1 MVAKRYS
8 TLPSQV
14 LKQGNTIDVKCAL
27 LSMQYESYL
36 RKKVDDESKGKKH
49 TDHSTEELQAMID
62 RVRAKKK

>member
-1 MVAKRYS
+1 MMS
-8 TLPSQV
+8 L
-14 LKQGNTIDVKCAL
+14 
-27 LSMQYESYL
+27 QYENYL